1 MADAIPMCL
10 AAVMWITRRAAMVS
24 FAVGLAP
31 IVLAVLGLSLSIQ
44 SVWLA
49 GLIGFIFLSALVV
62 VGWAVLEVLQFFRH

>member
-1 MADAIPMCL
+1 
-10 AAVMWITRRAAMVS
+10 MVS